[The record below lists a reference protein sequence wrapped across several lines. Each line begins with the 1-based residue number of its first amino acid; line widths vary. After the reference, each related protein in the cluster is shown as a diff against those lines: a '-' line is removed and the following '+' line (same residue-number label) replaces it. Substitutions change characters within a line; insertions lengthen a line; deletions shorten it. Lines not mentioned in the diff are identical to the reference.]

1 MTTLP
6 SATDTK
12 GRASA
17 ARPFVSFLFVAL
29 VVLVAVPAFAQAIP
43 RPLLEETN
51 PASPGASLTPR
62 VKGQLEEGETKA
74 IHFAFGLG
82 GPVTR
87 GGVEPTNT
95 VRVYTDSSCS
105 GSIKGEGT
113 VAELEAEGIEVIV
126 ASESVTTFYA
136 AQSNEGGSTS
146 ACSTGLVYRHV
157 ASAPGAPSFES
168 VSPPSPANNNFP
180 HLVGSADPDA
190 TVSIYTTSDCTGA
203 PLAGATGAAFAVAGI
218 SVSVPDNS
226 ETTFHAKATMA
237 GFSSLCSTGS
247 IAYREVTPPSE
258 PTGGGGGAP
267 TVGGGT
273 TAPPPQGA
281 RPVAPHAHTSP
292 DGTANDNT
300 PAILGSAPGATSVK
314 VFASTDCSGAVI
326 AKGPASQFS
335 APGFAVQV
343 PDNVTAVFS
352 AVSVAAGAES
362 ACSAPVV
369 YIEDSTAPHTKFTM
383 GPAAKTAR
391 SKAVFRF
398 TDTTGAAPGT
408 IFLCRVDK
416 GKWKKC
422 SSPFSLRHL
431 RPRRY
436 LVQVKAVDPAG
447 NAELKPAKRPFKVI
461 RQP

>member
-1 MTTLP
+1 M
-6 SATDTK
+6 
-12 GRASA
+12 
-17 ARPFVSFLFVAL
+17 
-29 VVLVAVPAFAQAIP
+29 AVPAFAQAIP

-62 VKGQLEEGETKA
+62 VKGQLEEGETKV
-74 IHFAFGLG
+74 IRFGFALG

-95 VRVYTDSSCS
+95 VRVYADPSCS
-105 GSIKGEGT
+105 GSVEGEGT
-113 VAELEAEGIEVIV
+113 VAELEAEGIQVTV

-168 VSPPSPANNNFP
+168 VSPPSPANNNSP
-180 HLVGSADPDA
+180 HLIGSADPDA
-190 TVSIYTTSDCTGA
+190 IVSIYTTSDCTGA
-203 PLAGATGAAFAVAGI
+203 PLASGTGAVFSTAGI
-218 SVSVPDNS
+218 SVSVTDNS

-237 GFSSLCSTGS
+237 GFSSPCSAGS
-247 IAYREVTPPSE
+247 IAYHEVTPPGE
-258 PTGGGGGAP
+258 PTGGGGSAP
-267 TVGGGT
+267 PGGGGT
-273 TAPPPQGA
+273 TAPPPSSSS
-281 RPVAPHAHTSP
+281 RPAPPRLRTFP
-292 DGTANDNT
+292 GGTANNNT
-300 PAILGSAPGATSVK
+300 PIVSGSAPGATSVK

-326 AKGPASQFS
+326 ARGPASQFS
-335 APGFAVQV
+335 AAGFAVQV

-352 AVSVAAGAES
+352 AVSTAAGAES

-408 IFLCRVDK
+408 TFLCRVDK
-416 GKWKKC
+416 GKWKQC
-422 SSPFSLRHL
+422 RSPFSLRHL

>member
-1 MTTLP
+1 M
-6 SATDTK
+6 
-12 GRASA
+12 
-17 ARPFVSFLFVAL
+17 
-29 VVLVAVPAFAQAIP
+29 AVPAFAQAIP

-74 IHFAFGLG
+74 IHFGFGLG
-82 GPVTR
+82 GAATG

-95 VRVYTDSSCS
+95 VRVYADSSCS
-105 GSIKGEGT
+105 GSIEGEGT
-113 VAELEAEGIEVIV
+113 VAELEAEGIEVSV
-126 ASESVTTFYA
+126 ASGSVTTLYA

-168 VSPPSPANNNFP
+168 VSPPSPANDNFP

-190 TVSIYTTSDCTGA
+190 TISIYTTSDCTGA
-203 PLAGATGAAFAVAGI
+203 PLAGGTGAAFAAAGI
-218 SVSVPDNS
+218 SVPVPDNS

-237 GFSSLCSTGS
+237 GFSSPCSAGS
-247 IAYREVTPPSE
+247 ISYREVTPPSE
-258 PTGGGGGAP
+258 PTGEGGSAP
-267 TVGGGT
+267 TGGGGT
-273 TAPPPQGA
+273 TAPPPSSGP
-281 RPVAPHAHTSP
+281 RPAAPRLHTSP
-292 DGTANDNT
+292 GGTANNNT
-300 PAILGSAPGATSVK
+300 PIVSGSAPGAASVK
-314 VFASTDCSGAVI
+314 LFASTDCSGAVI

-343 PDNVTAVFS
+343 PDNATAVFS
-352 AVSVAAGAES
+352 AVSVAVGAES

-369 YIEDSTAPHTKFTM
+369 YIEDSTAPQTKFTM
-383 GPAAKTAR
+383 GPAAKTAK

-408 IFLCRVDK
+408 TFLCKVDR

-422 SSPFSLRHL
+422 NSPFSLRHL
-431 RPRRY
+431 HPRRY